1 LDRDSSG
8 VETSKKLKARTLND
22 RAYIALTL
30 AHVQKQNQVGMFT
43 TQKQLKYQ
51 VVVLPCLDKMMNQK
65 Q

>member
-1 LDRDSSG
+1 VLGNVD
-8 VETSKKLKARTLND
+8 SKKENTE
-22 RAYIALTL
+22 IL
-30 AHVQKQNQVGMFT
+30 AHVQKQNHVRMFT